1 MATNDE
7 DKILINVGLNA
18 SEAEASLD
26 QFKQKINSVAKQD
39 LGTENVQSY
48 KFQIRQLTA
57 DLQKIAQVQGVNSA
71 AFREGA
77 KHLGELKENAK
88 DFRLQI
94 DAFDP
99 SNKLKAV
106 ANIAKGAA
114 VGMEAA
120 AGFMGL
126 FGIKG
131 EKAEE
136 VMLRLQGIMA
146 LSHALESIK
155 QVTEGYK
162 AFANVVKAA
171 FTPVSKVNNIIPSAP
186 GVANATSTVGNTAD
200 AESQTAVNTATA
212 EGTAAQEAYNKA
224 KAEGLG
230 LTTATAAANEAQA
243 ATQEAVTVAEEGT
256 TGASIGLKVA
266 LSAIGIG
273 LIITAIAFLISNW
286 KEVKKAIVDLFPAL
300 GQAGDSFKTIKNILL
315 GVGDAFIHYLKVPLD
330 YAIYGFK
337 ALIDIVKGDFKG
349 AMQDA
354 KDGLK
359 AIADDLN
366 IQKNFKDGLALGEA
380 KDAKEANDKRVQLE
394 IDANE
399 RIIKER
405 QALGKT
411 TTALEVKN
419 QQLKNSL
426 LDEDDED
433 YKKKLLDGQSAIT
446 VIQNEEIKKRH
457 DAAEKLRKEAAAKAA
472 ALKKEEL
479 DKLKTGNDEA
489 SKVIQEGIGSQRDVE
504 LAAAQF
510 KYDKLIAIANKYK
523 QDSSKLVEAQK
534 IEEARIN
541 KKYDDEIFAYLA
553 QLDDSSLSEF
563 DKQRQKINKEI
574 DEQSK
579 KAGDNPEEQALLARA
594 KRFQLAQVDKQQKA
608 SDNADNA
615 GNNLLNVE
623 NTHRDNPNGKDTLQ
637 KQFDNAQAIRNA
649 RLLQLQAD
657 HLKEQA
663 LAEGNTQKLADIDA
677 KYNKDKGDM
686 DAENAKA
693 KIDLSKAQMDAQLA
707 DFQAVG
713 DAANTLGNII
723 GQQTIAG
730 KALGIASAT
739 INTYVGASKAI
750 AEGGIVGIA
759 TAAIVI
765 AAGLENV
772 KKIIDVKVPTTSS
785 AGNTPSYQAPTI
797 NSTVLNQAQNGIQQ
811 VAVTNQL
818 DPAKNQQP
826 VKAYLLDKDIKDNQ
840 ARAAYINRQSTI

>member
-1 MATNDE
+1 MAANDE
-7 DKILINVGLNA
+7 NDKILINVGLNA

-26 QFKQKINSVAKQD
+26 QFKQKVQSVAKQD

-99 SNKLKAV
+99 SNKLRAV
-106 ANIAKGAA
+106 SNIAKGAA
-114 VGMEAA
+114 VGLEAA

-126 FGIKG
+126 FGVKA
-131 EKAEE
+131 EKAEQ
-136 VMLRLQGIMA
+136 VLLRLQGIMA

-162 AFANVVKAA
+162 SFANVVRAA
-171 FTPVSKVNNIIPSAP
+171 FTPTAKVNNVVSSAP
-186 GVANATSTVGNTAD
+186 GVSNATSTVENTAD
-200 AESQTAVNTATA
+200 AESQTAVNAATA
-212 EGTAAQEAYNKA
+212 EGTSAQEAYNKA

-230 LTTATAAANEAQA
+230 LSTATAEANEAQA

-300 GQAGDSFKTIKNILL
+300 GQAGDSFKTIKNVLL
-315 GVGDAFIHYLKVPLD
+315 GVGDAFIHYLKVPID

-337 ALIDIVKGDFKG
+337 ALVDIVKGDFKG

-366 IQKNFKDGLALGEA
+366 IQKNFKDGIALGEA

-426 LDEDDED
+426 LDEEDDD

-446 VIQNEEIKKRH
+446 VIQNEEIKKRQ

-489 SKVIQEGIGSQRDVE
+489 SKVIQEGIRSQRDIE
-504 LAAAQF
+504 LADAEFKANRLITIAQ
-510 KYDKLIAIANKYK
+510 KYGK
-523 QDSSKLVEAQK
+523 DSSKIVEAQK

-541 KKYDDEIFAYLA
+541 KKYDDEVFDYLKK
-553 QLDDSSLSEF
+553 LDEDSLSEF
-563 DKQRQKINKEI
+563 DKKRIEINLAI
-574 DEQSK
+574 DKASK
-579 KAGDNPEEQALLARA
+579 NASDAGKTALNKSRTN
-594 KRFQLAQVDKQQKA
+594 QLKQVDRNEAA
-608 SDNADNA
+608 SDNANSAND
-615 GNNLLNVE
+615 NLLNVE
-623 NTHRDNPNGKDTLQ
+623 NKNRLSADGKDPLQ
-637 KQFDNAQAIRNA
+637 VQFDKEQAIRNA
-649 RLLQLQAD
+649 RLLQIQAD
-657 HLKEQA
+657 YKNEQE
-663 LAEGNTQKLADIDA
+663 LAGDNIKKLLDLDA
-677 KYNKDKGDM
+677 KHNKDIGDL

-693 KIDLSKAQMDAQLA
+693 AVDLSKAKKDAQLA
-707 DFQAVG
+707 DLQAVG

-772 KKIIDVKVPTTSS
+772 KKIIDVKVPNSSS
-785 AGNTPSYQAPTI
+785 AGSTPSYQAPTI
-797 NSTVLNQAQNGIQQ
+797 NSTVLNQAQQGIQQ
-811 VAVTNQL
+811 VQVTNQP
-818 DPAKNQQP
+818 DQSKQQP
-826 VKAYLLDKDIKDNQ
+826 LKAYVVEKDITTSQ
-840 ARAAYINRQSTI
+840 ARAAYLNRQSTI